1 MKISLV
7 VPCYNEVQNI
17 IPFWELVKETFA
29 GQNYEVIFIN
39 DGSKDGTLSKLK
51 EVYNYNKDCVTVIS
65 FSRNFGKE
73 AAILAGLER
82 VSRDYAS
89 IIDSDLQQPPGIV
102 LEMVGFLEKNNEFD
116 IVAAYQKER
125 SEGKIISGIKNCF
138 YKLINKVC
146 EIEFYPGASD
156 FRTFRKN
163 VIEAIISMK
172 EYFRFSKGIF
182 SWVGFETYYM
192 PYIANKRYSGESKW
206 SFFKLLKYALEGFL
220 SFTTF
225 PLKIAT
231 YLGFGISFAAL
242 VYMVVVFI
250 QKIFF
255 AIDIPGYPT
264 IVVLVL
270 LLGGIQLL
278 ILGIMGEYIARTY
291 IQGKNRPVYIV
302 KEYLEK
308 ESCII
313 SEESLTNNKI

>member
-29 GQNYEVIFIN
+29 GQQYEVIFIN
-39 DGSKDGTLSKLK
+39 DGSRDGTLSKLK
-51 EVYNYNKDCVTVIS
+51 EVYTDNKDCVTVVS

-73 AAILAGLER
+73 AAIFAGLER
-82 VSRDYAS
+82 VSGDYAS
-89 IIDSDLQQPPGIV
+89 IIDADLQQPPGIV
-102 LEMVGFLEKNNEFD
+102 LKMVNFLEHNSEFD
-116 IVAAYQKER
+116 VVAAYQEER
-125 SEGKIISGIKNCF
+125 SEGKIISGMKSCF

-163 VIEAIISMK
+163 VVKAIISVK

-192 PYIANKRYSGESKW
+192 PYIANKRYSGKSKW

-225 PLKIAT
+225 PLRIAT

-255 AIDIPGYPT
+255 AINIPGYPT

-302 KEYLEK
+302 KEYLGKGDCSIGK
-308 ESCII
+308 E
-313 SEESLTNNKI
+313 T

>member
-1 MKISLV
+1 
-7 VPCYNEVQNI
+7 
-17 IPFWELVKETFA
+17 
-29 GQNYEVIFIN
+29 
-39 DGSKDGTLSKLK
+39 
-51 EVYNYNKDCVTVIS
+51 
-65 FSRNFGKE
+65 
-73 AAILAGLER
+73 
-82 VSRDYAS
+82 
-89 IIDSDLQQPPGIV
+89 
-102 LEMVGFLEKNNEFD
+102 
-116 IVAAYQKER
+116 
-125 SEGKIISGIKNCF
+125 
-138 YKLINKVC
+138 
-146 EIEFYPGASD
+146 
-156 FRTFRKN
+156 
-163 VIEAIISMK
+163 
-172 EYFRFSKGIF
+172 
-182 SWVGFETYYM
+182 M

-302 KEYLEK
+302 KETEQSK
-308 ESCII
+308 R
-313 SEESLTNNKI
+313 K

>member
-1 MKISLV
+1 M
-7 VPCYNEVQNI
+7 
-17 IPFWELVKETFA
+17 
-29 GQNYEVIFIN
+29 
-39 DGSKDGTLSKLK
+39 
-51 EVYNYNKDCVTVIS
+51 
-65 FSRNFGKE
+65 
-73 AAILAGLER
+73 
-82 VSRDYAS
+82 
-89 IIDSDLQQPPGIV
+89 
-102 LEMVGFLEKNNEFD
+102 
-116 IVAAYQKER
+116 
-125 SEGKIISGIKNCF
+125 F

-291 IQGKNRPVYIV
+291 IQGKNRPVYIS
-302 KEYLEK
+302 KGISGK
-308 ESCII
+308 GSCII

>member
-51 EVYNYNKDCVTVIS
+51 EVYNYNKDCVTVVS

-82 VSRDYAS
+82 VSGDYAS

-182 SWVGFETYYM
+182 S
-192 PYIANKRYSGESKW
+192 
-206 SFFKLLKYALEGFL
+206 
-220 SFTTF
+220 
-225 PLKIAT
+225 
-231 YLGFGISFAAL
+231 
-242 VYMVVVFI
+242 
-250 QKIFF
+250 
-255 AIDIPGYPT
+255 
-264 IVVLVL
+264 
-270 LLGGIQLL
+270 
-278 ILGIMGEYIARTY
+278 
-291 IQGKNRPVYIV
+291 
-302 KEYLEK
+302 
-308 ESCII
+308 
-313 SEESLTNNKI
+313 